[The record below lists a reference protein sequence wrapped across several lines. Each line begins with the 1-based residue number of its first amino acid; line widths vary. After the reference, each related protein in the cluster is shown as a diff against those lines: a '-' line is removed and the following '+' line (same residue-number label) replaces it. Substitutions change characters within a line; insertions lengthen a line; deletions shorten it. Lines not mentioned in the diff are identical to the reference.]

1 MPDESIPGT
10 KRAVTY
16 KKPAAGKFMTQGGS
30 MVASMA
36 AQRNMM
42 PNQFTANT
50 NPNEIQNQNQM
61 KPSTFTMKYN
71 KSSFP
76 FKSSPAKDDPHK
88 TTETHKTHEIEK
100 KKDKNEYE
108 KILLKQSDEG
118 KKPLTDQEKT
128 VLGKYRSRMFKNKK
142 NK

>member
-1 MPDESIPGT
+1 MPDKLIPGK
-10 KRAVTY
+10 KRTMAY

-42 PNQFTANT
+42 PNQFTANANANT

-61 KPSTFTMKYN
+61 KPSTFTMKHN

-76 FKSSPAKDDPHK
+76 FKSSPAKHWREFSE
-88 TTETHKTHEIEK
+88 TT
-100 KKDKNEYE
+100 
-108 KILLKQSDEG
+108 SDEEMQAVTEHN
-118 KKPLTDQEKT
+118 KHMRKP
-128 VLGKYRSRMFKNKK
+128 KNKNKYK
-142 NK
+142 NKSKK